1 MNEIKPFHS
10 EADYEVAL
18 AEVDR
23 LWGARSGTPQGDR
36 LDVLATLIDA
46 YDAEHYAIG
55 EGTLNARRDRGRP
68 RILKAR
74 RPFPRR
80 DRSDFPPSTETA

>member
-23 LWGARSGTPQGDR
+23 LWGTRSGTTAGR
-36 LDVLATLIDA
+36 SASCAGTLIDA
-46 YDAEHYAIG
+46 YEAEH
-55 EGTLNARRDRGRP
+55 
-68 RILKAR
+68 
-74 RPFPRR
+74 
-80 DRSDFPPSTETA
+80 